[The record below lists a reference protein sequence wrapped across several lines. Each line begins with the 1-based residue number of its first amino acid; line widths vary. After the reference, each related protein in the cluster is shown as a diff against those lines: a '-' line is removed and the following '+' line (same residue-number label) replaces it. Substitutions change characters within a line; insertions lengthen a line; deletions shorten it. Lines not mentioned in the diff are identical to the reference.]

1 MVPEDFGSSEAG
13 KKGGDARAKK
23 LTPDQRSQIA
33 RKAAAERWLGDS
45 LPTVTHGD
53 EDHPLKIG
61 NLELPCYVLDDKRRV
76 LAQGGMITALGM
88 ARGSAKKGGGDRL
101 ANFASGNAVSPFID
115 DNLRAVIKDPII
127 FRVSGNIAYGY
138 EATILADICEAVIAA
153 DQAGKLQKQQKH
165 IAQQCRILLRGFS
178 NVGIVALVDE
188 ATGFVRDN
196 AQRELAKIL
205 EAFVAKELQKW
216 LPTFDL
222 EFYELMCD
230 LRHEPLARVKA
241 RPPYFGKLTNDL
253 VYERLAPGV
262 LRKLRE
268 VNPVNESGRRKNKH
282 HQHLTRDI
290 GHPKLKEHLA
300 GVTTAMK
307 MAKFQGMEWDDFM
320 KLLDKTHPKQLP
332 MPLFDK
338 MDGIDE
344 NSGA

>member
-1 MVPEDFGSSEAG
+1 
-13 KKGGDARAKK
+13 
-23 LTPDQRSQIA
+23 
-33 RKAAAERWLGDS
+33 
-45 LPTVTHGD
+45 
-53 EDHPLKIG
+53 
-61 NLELPCYVLDDKRRV
+61 VLDDKRRV
-76 LAQGGMITALGM
+76 LAQTGMVTALGM

-101 ANFASGNAVSPFID
+101 ANFASGKAVSPFVSED
-115 DNLRAVIKDPII
+115 LRAVINSPII
-127 FRVSGNIAYGY
+127 FRVGGNIAYGY

-153 DQAGKLQKQQKH
+153 DQDGKLQKQQKH

-230 LRHEPLARVKA
+230 LRQEPLSRVKA

-262 LRKLRE
+262 LRVLRE
-268 VNPVNESGRRKNKH
+268 KNPVLDNGRRKHKH

-300 GVTTAMK
+300 SVTTAMK
-307 MAKFQGMEWDDFM
+307 MAKAQGLNWDTFM
-320 KLLDKTHPKQLP
+320 KFLDMTLPKQLP

-338 MDGIDE
+338 IDGIEHD
-344 NSGA
+344 SDT

>member
-1 MVPEDFGSSEAG
+1 
-13 KKGGDARAKK
+13 
-23 LTPDQRSQIA
+23 
-33 RKAAAERWLGDS
+33 
-45 LPTVTHGD
+45 
-53 EDHPLKIG
+53 
-61 NLELPCYVLDDKRRV
+61 
-76 LAQGGMITALGM
+76 M

-101 ANFASGNAVSPFID
+101 ANFASGKAVSPFMSED
-115 DNLRAVIKDPII
+115 LRAVISSPII
-127 FRVSGNIAYGY
+127 FRVGGNIAYGY

-153 DQAGKLQKQQKH
+153 DQAGELQKQQKH

-222 EFYELMCD
+222 EFYELICD
-230 LRHEPLARVKA
+230 LRHEPLSRVKA
-241 RPPYFGKLTNDL
+241 RPPYFGNLTNDL

-262 LRKLRE
+262 LRVLRE
-268 VNPVNESGRRKNKH
+268 KNPVLENGRRKHKH

-300 GVTTAMK
+300 SVTTAMK
-307 MAKFQGMEWDDFM
+307 MAKAQGLDWETFM
-320 KLLDKTHPKQLP
+320 KFLDMTLPKQLP

-338 MDGIDE
+338 IDGIEHDSE
-344 NSGA
+344 T

>member
-1 MVPEDFGSSEAG
+1 MDELFGSSEAG
-13 KKGGDARAKK
+13 RKGGDARARK
-23 LTPDQRSQIA
+23 LTKEQRSQIA
-33 RKAAAERWLGDS
+33 RKAAAERWSGGE
-45 LPTVTHGD
+45 LPIVTHGD

-76 LAQGGMITALGM
+76 LAQTGMVTALGM
-88 ARGSAKKGGGDRL
+88 ARGSARKGGGDRL
-101 ANFASGNAVSPFID
+101 ANFASGKAVSPFID
-115 DNLRAVIKDPII
+115 EDLRAVINSPII
-127 FRVSGNIAYGY
+127 FRASGNIAYGY

-153 DQAGKLQKQQKH
+153 DQDGKLQKQQKH

-262 LRKLRE
+262 LKKLKE
-268 VNPVNESGRRKNKH
+268 VNPTNENGRRKHKH

-307 MAKFQGMEWDDFM
+307 MAKYQNMSWDDFM
-320 KLLDKTHPKQLP
+320 VLLDKTHPKQLP

-344 NSGA
+344 NSI